1 MGLRTLKFRTRRWW
15 RRSFRSGEGL
25 ARQSSEQLEKD
36 FFGRLSRLRDVW
48 RPVTAWLL
56 LFLILITALI
66 VQMVRLRTYY
76 QVQQP
81 VAGGIYSEGIVG
93 TFTTANP
100 LYALSDVDTS
110 VSRLIFAGLMTYDA
124 QGKLIGDLA
133 DHWSVNSTGTVY
145 MVHLRPNLSWQD
157 GKPLTAAD
165 VVFTYQM
172 AQSPDAQSPLQPS
185 WKGVTVAAAD
195 SRTVTFTLP
204 NPLSSFPYSLTTGI
218 IPQHLLG
225 SLDPSQIRSA
235 AFNTHPIGAGPF
247 SWGTI
252 GVSGSSNNIEEQLT
266 LLPFKGYWA
275 GEPKLNS
282 FNLYTYANNGALVDA
297 YKRQEVTAMALSGN
311 LPAEITKDSSS
322 HIYGLSLAAG
332 AYVFFKSS
340 NPILNDG
347 KVRQALVAAADRQT
361 LIASLGYKAIPVDE
375 PFLRS
380 QFAYDPAYAQVTG
393 NAQQAKALLDGDGWR
408 LGKDGIRTKGGQPL
422 SFTVDVL
429 AGSDYAGVA
438 NRLQAEWKA
447 VGIDAK
453 VAALQPADFQGALA
467 SHSYDAVLYGIS
479 IGTDPDV
486 FVYWDSSQA
495 DIRSANRLNFS
506 EYRSA
511 EADAALE
518 AGRTRLDP
526 LLRAVKY
533 KAFLQAWQRDAPAL
547 SLYQPQ
553 LLYVSHIPIYGLDAT
568 QIATDADRFDNVE
581 NWMVH
586 IAWVTR

>member
-1 MGLRTLKFRTRRWW
+1 MFRTLKLRSRRWW
-15 RRSFRSGEGL
+15 RRSFRSGEDL
-25 ARQSSEQLEKD
+25 AKQSSEQLEKD
-36 FFGRLSRLRDVW
+36 FFGRLNRLRDVW

-56 LFLILITALI
+56 LFVLVISMLVAQI
-66 VQMVRLRTYY
+66 VHLRTYY

-110 VSRLIFAGLMTYDA
+110 VARLIFAGLMTYDA
-124 QGKLIGDLA
+124 HGKLIGDLA
-133 DHWSVNSTGTVY
+133 DKWTVNSTGTVY
-145 MVHLRPNLSWQD
+145 TVHLRPNLRWQD
-157 GKPLTAAD
+157 GQGVTAAD

-172 AQSPDAQSPLQPS
+172 AQNPDAQSPLQPS
-185 WKGVTVAAAD
+185 WKGVTVAAVD

-252 GVSGSSNNIEEQLT
+252 GVSGSGNDIQEQLA
-266 LLPFKGYWA
+266 LLPFKDYWA
-275 GEPKLNS
+275 GGPKLNS
-282 FNLYTYANNGALVDA
+282 FNLYTYANSSTLVAA
-297 YKRQEVTAMALSGN
+297 YKHQEVTAMALSSN
-311 LPAEITKDSSS
+311 LPPDITRDSSS
-322 HIYGLSLAAG
+322 RIYNLSLAAG

-340 NPILNDG
+340 NPILNDT

-361 LIASLGYKAIPVDE
+361 LIAGLSYKAIPVDE
-375 PFLRS
+375 PLLRS
-380 QFAYDPAYAQVTG
+380 QFAYDPSYAQSTG
-393 NAQQAKALLDGDGWR
+393 NVQQAKTLLDDDGWQ
-408 LGKDGIRTKGGQPL
+408 LGKNGMRTKAGQPL
-422 SFTVDVL
+422 GFTIDVL
-429 AGSDYAGVA
+429 AGSDYAGIA
-438 NRLQAEWKA
+438 QRLQTEWKA
-447 VGIDAK
+447 AGIDAK
-453 VAALQPADFQGALA
+453 IAALQPADFQGALA

-495 DIRSANRLNFS
+495 DIRSANRLNFA

-511 EADAALE
+511 EADTALE

-526 LLRAVKY
+526 LLRTVKY
-533 KAFLQAWQRDAPAL
+533 RAFLQAWQRDAPAL
-547 SLYQPQ
+547 ALYQPQ
-553 LLYVSHIPIYGLDAT
+553 LLYVSHIPVYGLDAT

-581 NWMVH
+581 NWTVH
-586 IAWVTR
+586 LAWVTR